1 MTMSTIRTLM
11 KQIKPSKTDNG
22 DAISA
27 IVLAIQTIW
36 TVCKVLKYK
45 RRIVLVTNGT
55 GTIDEDGIPDIVEKV
70 NELDIE
76 LTVLGVDFDDSEYG
90 SKEEDKDPVKAKNE
104 DLLEKLTQQCKED
117 NGIFGTLKQAID
129 ELGIPR
135 LKSTRPIAS
144 YKGMLTL
151 GDPEAY
157 ETAMSINV
165 ERYPYTMI
173 QRAPGASNFVVRS
186 DMAPEPAVAGPSTA
200 PSAATH
206 GDADGN
212 LSTIHNARTYQVKDE
227 EAPGGKRDLARED
240 LAKGYEYGRTAVH
253 IAESDENVTKLE
265 TKTSLSIVGFIPA
278 ENVSL
283 DEAVRLWRKNTNH
296 TQQHERYMNM
306 ARSHVIVPLRIN
318 EKAVI
323 AMSSFVHALYELESY
338 VVARLVTK
346 DGKDPDLVLLVPS
359 IQTDYECLFEVEL
372 PFAEDMRSYKFPPLD
387 RIVTISGKIIKEHR
401 NLPNQA
407 LKDAM
412 DDFVDQMDISTF
424 EKDDEG

>member
-1 MTMSTIRTLM
+1 MTMSTIRTLK

-27 IVLAIQTIW
+27 IVLAIQSIW
-36 TVCKVLKYK
+36 TVCKALKYK
-45 RRIVLVTNGT
+45 RRIVLVTNGR
-55 GTIDEDGIPDIVEKV
+55 GTIDEDGIPDIVEKA

-76 LTVLGVDFDDSEYG
+76 LTVLGVDFDDPGYG
-90 SKEEDKDPVKAKNE
+90 FKEEDKDPVKAKNE
-104 DLLEKLTQQCKED
+104 DLLGKLTQQCKED

-144 YKGMLTL
+144 YKGMLNL
-151 GDPEAY
+151 GDAESY

-165 ERYPYTMI
+165 ERYPYTMV

-186 DMAPEPAVAGPSTA
+186 DMAPEPAAAGPSTA
-200 PSAATH
+200 PQADTN

-227 EAPGGKRDLARED
+227 DAPGGKRDLARED

-283 DEAVRLWRKNTNH
+283 QEVR
-296 TQQHERYMNM
+296 QQSM
-306 ARSHVIVPLRIN
+306 I
-318 EKAVI
+318 
-323 AMSSFVHALYELESY
+323 
-338 VVARLVTK
+338 
-346 DGKDPDLVLLVPS
+346 
-359 IQTDYECLFEVEL
+359 
-372 PFAEDMRSYKFPPLD
+372 
-387 RIVTISGKIIKEHR
+387 
-401 NLPNQA
+401 
-407 LKDAM
+407 
-412 DDFVDQMDISTF
+412 
-424 EKDDEG
+424 